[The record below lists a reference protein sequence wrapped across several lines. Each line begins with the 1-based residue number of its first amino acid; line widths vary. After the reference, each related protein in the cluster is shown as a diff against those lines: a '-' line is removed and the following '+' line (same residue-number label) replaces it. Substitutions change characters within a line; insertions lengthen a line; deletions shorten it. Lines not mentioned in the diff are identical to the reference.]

1 MKNKYVKEFMVRGLA
16 FGALGPLVFG
26 IVLMILG
33 FCNVEIKLQG
43 WEILLG
49 IVSTYLLAFIQAGAS
64 VFEQIEEW
72 SDFKSALIHMA
83 TIYVIYLAAYLV
95 NNWIPFNWI
104 VIAIFS
110 GAVVA
115 TFLIIW
121 LICYLVN
128 RNYKKQLNCLIKKF
142 EN

>member
-1 MKNKYVKEFMVRGLA
+1 MKNKYVKEFMVRGVA
-16 FGALGPLVFG
+16 FGALGPLVLG
-26 IVLMILG
+26 IVFMILG

-43 WEILLG
+43 WQILLG
-49 IVSTYLLAFIQAGAS
+49 IASTYLLAFIQAGAS

-72 SDFKSALIHMA
+72 SSFKSALIHMA
-83 TIYVIYLAAYLV
+83 TIYVIYLVTYLV

-110 GAVVA
+110 GTVVV

-128 RNYKKQLNCLIKKF
+128 RNYKKQLNHLVKKL
-142 EN
+142 

>member
-1 MKNKYVKEFMVRGLA
+1 MRNKYVKEFMVRGVA

-33 FCNVEIKLQG
+33 FCKVEINLDG
-43 WEILLG
+43 WQILLG
-49 IVSTYLLAFIQAGAS
+49 IVSTYLLAFVQAGAS

-72 SDFKSALIHMA
+72 SDFKSALIHMV

-110 GAVVA
+110 GTVVV

-128 RNYKKQLNCLIKKF
+128 RNYKKQLNCLVKEIAK
-142 EN
+142 

>member
-1 MKNKYVKEFMVRGLA
+1 MKNKYVKEFMVRGVA
-16 FGALGPLVFG
+16 FGALGPLVLG
-26 IVLMILG
+26 IVFMILG

-43 WEILLG
+43 WQILLG
-49 IVSTYLLAFIQAGAS
+49 IASTYLLAFIQAGAS

-72 SDFKSALIHMA
+72 SNFKSALIHMV
-83 TIYVIYLAAYLV
+83 TIYVIYLVTYLV

-110 GAVVA
+110 GTVVV

-128 RNYKKQLNCLIKKF
+128 RNYKKQLNHLVKNYLK
-142 EN
+142 